1 LSTDPV
7 ERLREDLA
15 PGSATFGS
23 RQPAGRAQALREYV
37 AASGRQ
43 PVGSYDAIRQFLAED
58 WEMPVVEISGEVPET
73 ELVGG
78 AGRDS
83 GRCGVRLLDL
93 LGTTSIYLVVCAGAG
108 STAATMRW
116 SLLHELGHFASHFE
130 MLESVSVL
138 YQRLCLNPSLED
150 EIGGFARRSGHS
162 LRGHLELEAD
172 LFALEWLLPR
182 WREASEGTPPGLTR
196 DGFRYLALRGALGG
210 EAMPGCLDAAAAE
223 GVNRAG
229 AEQRVRS
236 EGTLA
241 AGATLWSRAAWLLW
255 NRERF
260 AYPLPP
266 SEPMLEY
273 REIVRG
279 PSRFVPELANPVT
292 GQQPLEDGAGWL
304 RRLGPAQVA
313 EAVDAPQWMPLLVPP
328 PGPLHPEFNL
338 PIRPLPTPGTRDS
351 RLPWGHMFKSPLQ
364 RLHPLEYWIEK
375 ARASGAGLL
384 LFPRNPAERV
394 LDGEGRARP

>member
-1 LSTDPV
+1 MSADPV
-7 ERLREDLA
+7 ERLREELSPKSA
-15 PGSATFGS
+15 PFES
-23 RQPAGRAQALREYV
+23 RRPVGRAQALREYV
-37 AASGRQ
+37 LAAGRQ
-43 PVGSYDAIRQFLAED
+43 PVGSYDAIRQFLEED
-58 WEMPVVEISGEVPET
+58 WGMPVVEISGEVPET

-93 LGTTSIYLVVCAGAG
+93 LGTTSIYLVVRRGAG
-108 STAATMRW
+108 GTAAMRW

-138 YQRLCLNPSLED
+138 YQRLCLNPGLED
-150 EIGGFARRSGHS
+150 EIGGFARRSGRS
-162 LRGHLELEAD
+162 LRRHLELEAD

-182 WREASEGTPPGLTR
+182 WREESGGRPAGLTR
-196 DGFRYLALRGALGG
+196 DGFRYLSLRGALGE
-210 EAMPGCLDAAAAE
+210 EAMPGRLDAAAAKQ
-223 GVNRAG
+223 VNRAG
-229 AEQRVRS
+229 DEQRARS

-241 AGATLWSRAAWLLW
+241 PGATLWSRAAWLLW

-260 AYPLPP
+260 AYPLPA

-273 REIVRG
+273 GEIVRG
-279 PSRFVPELANPVT
+279 PSRYVPELAHPVT
-292 GQQPLEDGAGWL
+292 GQRPLEDGAGWL
-304 RRLGPAQVA
+304 RRLEPAQVA

-338 PIRPLPTPGTRDS
+338 PIRPLPTPGARDS

-364 RLHPLEYWIEK
+364 RLRPLEYWIEK
-375 ARASGAGLL
+375 ARGSGAGLL